1 MLPNFS
7 RFCAPAASIL
17 DAAEQQVIRDRI
29 DMRGS
34 GAALRRIAAAFAESG
49 DRLMNQMMQARAEA
63 A

>member
-7 RFCAPAASIL
+7 RFRAPAASIL
-17 DAAEQQVIRDRI
+17 DAAEQRVIRALI
-29 DMRGS
+29 DIHGS
-34 GAALRRIAAAFAESG
+34 GAALRRIVAAVAERG